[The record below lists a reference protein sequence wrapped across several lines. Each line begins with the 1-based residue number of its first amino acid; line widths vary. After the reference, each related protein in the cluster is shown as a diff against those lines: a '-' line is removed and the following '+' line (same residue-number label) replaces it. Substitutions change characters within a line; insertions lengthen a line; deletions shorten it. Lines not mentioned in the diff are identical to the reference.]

1 MATKSIDIATTE
13 ASLSDL
19 VLLVNS
25 GVEVVFTRDSQPMAR
40 LVSAEAHRAERV
52 PGLHSGAIHLS
63 PDFDDA
69 LSDMFWAGQGHV
81 AFCGE

>member
-25 GVEVVFTRDSQPMAR
+25 GVEVVLTRDSQPMAR

-52 PGLHSGAIHLS
+52 PGLHSGAIHVS
-63 PDFDDA
+63 NDFDEPLPD
-69 LSDMFWAGQGHV
+69 SFWAGK
-81 AFCGE
+81 E